1 MLDGLQKEHKVE
13 TGKLVSV
20 SAAPE
25 KARRQADLATAD
37 LAAAQQLL
45 AAAETRQM
53 EVEVAV
59 RAVSDQLRQRQV
71 CMGMQPAVYMPFQQY
86 SGLGNLAWH
95 HLHRFV

>member
-53 EVEVAV
+53 QVEVAL

-71 CMGMQPAVYMPFQQY
+71 WEAVCCFHAISAVVRP
-86 SGLGNLAWH
+86 SIPLAGH
-95 HLHRFV
+95 YLHRSG